1 MWISVTL
8 QAEAEKAEALSDAL
22 MEAGALSVSIEDADA
37 GTEAERPQ
45 FGEPGHLPTALWDH
59 SRVIALFDGTADAGE
74 LGAMLAEAARAAGF
88 DAVPPF
94 TTETVAEQDWVQLTQ
109 SQFDPIRIT
118 DRLWIVPS
126 WHAAPDPAAI
136 NIELDPGMAFGT
148 GSHPT
153 TRLVPGVA
161 VRATWQRRLQRARL
175 RLRLRHPR
183 HRRGQARRRRGARHR
198 HRREGGRSPRATT
211 PRATTRRCACSTPP
225 TPERHLRPGRRQ
237 HPHQPAVRARPG
249 DLGAGRAGRPGGAVR
264 RARDPGRRRSSR
276 PGRRTIAL
284 HVGAAH
290 DGWIRLEGTA
300 TRAMMITRCPACQ
313 TVFRLRPEQL
323 HARGG
328 EVRCGR
334 GQRPGRRPARAGDCG
349 TGTRPDRRASVR

>member
-8 QAEAEKAEALSDAL
+8 QAEADKAEALSDAL

-59 SRVIALFDGTADAGE
+59 SRVSALFDGTADAGE

-94 TTETVAEQDWVQLTQ
+94 TTETVAEQNWVQLTQ

-153 TRLVPGVA
+153 TRLCLEWLCGVVTPG
-161 VRATWQRRLQRARL
+161 
-175 RLRLRHPR
+175 
-183 HRRGQARRRRGARHR
+183 
-198 HRREGGRSPRATT
+198 
-211 PRATTRRCACSTPP
+211 CSV
-225 TPERHLRPGRRQ
+225 LDYGCGSGILGI
-237 HPHQPAVRARPG
+237 AAAK
-249 DLGAGRAGRPGGAVR
+249 LGAGEVLGIDIDEKAVEAARDNAARNQAAMRLQHSAVPVGDRFDLVVANILTNPLCVLAPAISARVAPGGRVALSGVLETQ
-264 RARDPGRRRSSR
+264 AEQVIEAWAPH
-276 PGRRTIAL
+276 IAL

-290 DGWIRLEGTA
+290 DGWIRLEG
-300 TRAMMITRCPACQ
+300 R
-313 TVFRLRPEQL
+313 
-323 HARGG
+323 
-328 EVRCGR
+328 
-334 GQRPGRRPARAGDCG
+334 RPGP
-349 TGTRPDRRASVR
+349 